1 MPLHDLDT
9 FVDQELGGIGLG
21 GGAAVPS
28 AWTTATGFLCG
39 LEDRFGIGMGNPS
52 AGVFGRTVPAG
63 PDIVRHLGYRRDTKN
78 GVMWVHGSKGNSCL
92 CQTVAG
98 AARLLFRS
106 GTGGT
111 GGMFGIGPIII
122 FQTLG
127 KQNTTVESARTPKMH
142 QKTVLYIRACL
153 TSAGVISSMSMTM
166 GESMDFQSL
175 SIRPR
180 ISLWSLMMLLDS
192 LLLMEILF

>member
-1 MPLHDLDT
+1 MPLHDLDA

-39 LEDRFGIGMGNPS
+39 LEGGLGVGMGNPS
-52 AGVFGRTVPAG
+52 ARVFWRIVPAC
-63 PDIVRHLGYRRDTKN
+63 PDVIRHLGDGRGKEM
-78 GVMWVHGSKGNSCL
+78 GVMRVHAPKGNPCL

-111 GGMFGIGPIII
+111 GGTEFI
-122 FQTLG
+122 L
-127 KQNTTVESARTPKMH
+127 R
-142 QKTVLYIRACL
+142 
-153 TSAGVISSMSMTM
+153 
-166 GESMDFQSL
+166 L
-175 SIRPR
+175 SIRHYCQALHGQHLR
-180 ISLWSLMMLLDS
+180 VRVISLQQSQWSWAGGVGYLR
-192 LLLMEILF
+192 FH